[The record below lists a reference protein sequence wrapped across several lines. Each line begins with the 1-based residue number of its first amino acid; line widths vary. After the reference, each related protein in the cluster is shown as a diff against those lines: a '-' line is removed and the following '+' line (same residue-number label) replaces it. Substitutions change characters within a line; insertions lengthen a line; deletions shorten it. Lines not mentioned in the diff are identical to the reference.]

1 MATRAAVLIGI
12 GNIAGMTPLPGAVSG
27 ALDMAKWATNQGW
40 DSVRVFSDA
49 GGQPVS
55 YQTVFQHIDSLLRP
69 RSLQQLLLYFAGH
82 GQCWAVDAD
91 FWILTGTR
99 VPGDVV
105 NVANTIT
112 LARQSGVPNITI
124 IADACRSIGTANDA
138 AISQIAVPLF
148 PGEINPASR
157 SRVDQFYATQPTQAA
172 LEIRRR
178 VDQEGAIAGD
188 ATKEMEIAAR
198 QSHGVFTQCLLAAL
212 NGLEDAAKSRMN
224 DDRIVIQ
231 PQRLADFLK
240 QKVPRESGIL
250 GGFAQRPDCR
260 LESDQVLSTVQAAAQ
275 FQLQVEV
282 RLQDESPAEGSSLEL
297 LRYDP
302 TNPDIFVLQR
312 RIRSW
317 SLTQYLPRGNIYG
330 IRATLPEHR
339 QSPKSPNPMINLME
353 NEQVIVRMVPSA
365 VAEVRTRGDL
375 ESLMLESGLTMKSI
389 EIDKVFVVSE
399 DGGRLSEAPADGVFP
414 VIEIDGL
421 TGQESRSIRF
431 LRKGDRPQRLR
442 PSDPESMRRI
452 QQASELKFRE
462 SYGTQNGLTILGINE
477 VGVFDTYD
485 ATYAFHEN
493 GQLHV
498 RGAENTSSSLVLDLG
513 QDRYAAL
520 ARFDGFV
527 GNVRVSA
534 LGVENLTYLPALGG
548 RFEDGLIGVFR
559 QHAQATLAIAE
570 AAAGYGQF
578 DLAIDES
585 QPIAEILRMYKHYNP
600 VLGIFAAYAYQQ
612 AGATDQIRNIIE
624 YFVKH
629 KQTVPFDVY
638 LLSGLKREE
647 IYSEIAPGY
656 PMLTQGWCYL
666 GGELHPAIAGARQ
679 SLAPTLWSTIVGD
692 AGRKL
697 AEAVKKGEVR

>member
-12 GNIAGMTPLPGAVSG
+12 GNLAGMTPLPGAVTG
-27 ALDMAKWATNQGW
+27 AHDMAAWATNQGW

-55 YQTVFQHIDSLLRP
+55 YHSVFQHIDSLLQP

-99 VPGDVV
+99 VPGGVV
-105 NVANTIT
+105 NVANTVT

-157 SRVDQFYATQPTQAA
+157 SKVDEFYATRPTQAA

-178 VDQEGAIAGD
+178 VDQEGAIAED
-188 ATKEMEIAAR
+188 ATKEIELAAR
-198 QSHGVFTQCLLAAL
+198 QSYGVFTKCLLAAL

-224 DDRIVIQ
+224 DDRIVVQ
-231 PQRLADFLK
+231 PRRLADFLEW
-240 QKVPRESGIL
+240 KVHRESGIL

-260 LESDQVLSTVQAAAQ
+260 PDSDQVLSTVQAAAQ

-302 TNPDIFVLQR
+302 TDPNFFVTQR
-312 RIRSW
+312 RINSW
-317 SLTQYLPRGNIYG
+317 SLSEFLPRGNIYG
-330 IRATLPEHR
+330 ILATLPEYR
-339 QSPKSPNPMINLME
+339 QSPKSPNPLITLME
-353 NEQVIVRMVPSA
+353 NSQVVVRMEPSA

-375 ESLMLESGLTMKSI
+375 ELIVDIGLTMKSI
-389 EIDKVFVVSE
+389 EIDKAFVLSE
-399 DGGRLSEAPADGVFP
+399 DGIRLSEAPADGVFP
-414 VIEIDGL
+414 VVEIDGL
-421 TGQESRSIRF
+421 TGHESRSMRF
-431 LRKGDRPQRLR
+431 LRKGDRPDYLR
-442 PSDPESMRRI
+442 PSDPESMRLI
-452 QQASELKFRE
+452 QQATELKFRE
-462 SYGTQNGLTILGINE
+462 SYGTQTGLTILGINE

-559 QHAQATLAIAE
+559 QHAQAALAIAE
-570 AAAGYGQF
+570 AAAGHGQF

-585 QPIAEILRMYKHYNP
+585 LPIAEILRMYNHYNP
-600 VLGIFAAYAYQQ
+600 VLGIFAAYAYHQ
-612 AGATDQIRNIIE
+612 AGAIDQIRDIIE
-624 YFVKH
+624 YFVEH

-647 IYSEIAPGY
+647 IHGEIAPGY

-666 GGELHPAIAGARQ
+666 GGELHPAIAAARQ

-697 AEAVKKGEVR
+697 AEAVKKGEVQ

>member
-1 MATRAAVLIGI
+1 M
-12 GNIAGMTPLPGAVSG
+12 
-27 ALDMAKWATNQGW
+27 K
-40 DSVRVFSDA
+40 
-49 GGQPVS
+49 
-55 YQTVFQHIDSLLRP
+55 
-69 RSLQQLLLYFAGH
+69 
-82 GQCWAVDAD
+82 
-91 FWILTGTR
+91 
-99 VPGDVV
+99 
-105 NVANTIT
+105 
-112 LARQSGVPNITI
+112 
-124 IADACRSIGTANDA
+124 
-138 AISQIAVPLF
+138 
-148 PGEINPASR
+148 
-157 SRVDQFYATQPTQAA
+157 
-172 LEIRRR
+172 
-178 VDQEGAIAGD
+178 
-188 ATKEMEIAAR
+188 
-198 QSHGVFTQCLLAAL
+198 
-212 NGLEDAAKSRMN
+212 
-224 DDRIVIQ
+224 
-231 PQRLADFLK
+231 
-240 QKVPRESGIL
+240 
-250 GGFAQRPDCR
+250 
-260 LESDQVLSTVQAAAQ
+260 
-275 FQLQVEV
+275 
-282 RLQDESPAEGSSLEL
+282 
-297 LRYDP
+297 
-302 TNPDIFVLQR
+302 
-312 RIRSW
+312 
-317 SLTQYLPRGNIYG
+317 
-330 IRATLPEHR
+330 
-339 QSPKSPNPMINLME
+339 

-375 ESLMLESGLTMKSI
+375 ESLMIESGLTMKSI
-389 EIDKVFVVSE
+389 EIDKAFVWSE

-431 LRKGDRPQRLR
+431 LRKGDRPDYLR

-570 AAAGYGQF
+570 AAAGHGQF
-578 DLAIDES
+578 DLAMDES
-585 QPIAEILRMYKHYNP
+585 QPVAEILRMYKHYNP
-600 VLGIFAAYAYQQ
+600 VLGIFAAYAYHQ

-624 YFVKH
+624 YFVEH

-647 IYSEIAPGY
+647 IHSEIAPGY

-666 GGELHPAIAGARQ
+666 GGELHPAIAAARQ

>member
-40 DSVRVFSDA
+40 DSVQVFSDSE
-49 GGQPVS
+49 GQPVS
-55 YQTVFQHIDSLLRP
+55 YPSVFQHIDSLLRP

-91 FWILTGTR
+91 FWILSGTR

-105 NVANTIT
+105 NVANTIA

-178 VDQEGAIAGD
+178 VEQEGAIAGD

-275 FQLQVEV
+275 FQLQIEV

-302 TNPDIFVLQR
+302 TDPNFFVTQR
-312 RIRSW
+312 RISSW

-375 ESLMLESGLTMKSI
+375 ESLMLESGLSMKSI
-389 EIDKVFVVSE
+389 EIDKAFVVSE

-431 LRKGDRPQRLR
+431 LRKGDRPDYLR

-462 SYGTQNGLTILGINE
+462 SYGTQTGLTILGINQ

-485 ATYAFHEN
+485 ATFAFHEN

-534 LGVENLTYLPALGG
+534 LGVENLIYLPALGG
-548 RFEDGLIGVFR
+548 RFEVGLIGVFR

-600 VLGIFAAYAYQQ
+600 VLGIFAAYAYRQ

-624 YFVKH
+624 YFVEH

-647 IYSEIAPGY
+647 IHSEIAPGY

-666 GGELHPAIAGARQ
+666 GAELHPAIAGARQ

>member
-1 MATRAAVLIGI
+1 MATRAAILIGI
-12 GNIAGMTPLPGAVSG
+12 ENIAGMTPLPGAVTG
-27 ALDMAKWATNQGW
+27 ALDMAAWATNQGW

-105 NVANTIT
+105 NVANTVT

-157 SRVDQFYATQPTQAA
+157 SKVDQFYATQPTQAA

-178 VDQEGAIAGD
+178 VDQEGAIAED
-188 ATKEMEIAAR
+188 ATKEIELAAR
-198 QSHGVFTQCLLAAL
+198 QSYGVFTKCLLAAL

-231 PQRLADFLK
+231 PRRLADFLEW
-240 QKVPRESGIL
+240 KVHRESGIL

-260 LESDQVLSTVQAAAQ
+260 PESDQVLSTVQAAAQ

-302 TNPDIFVLQR
+302 TDPNFFVTQR

-317 SLTQYLPRGNIYG
+317 SLSEFLPRGNTYG
-330 IRATLPEHR
+330 IRATMPEYH
-339 QSPKSPNPMINLME
+339 QSPKSPNPLIILME
-353 NEQVIVRMVPSA
+353 NSQVVVRMEPSA

-375 ESLMLESGLTMKSI
+375 ELIVDIGLTMKSI
-389 EIDKVFVVSE
+389 EIDKAFVVSE

-414 VIEIDGL
+414 VVEIDGL
-421 TGQESRSIRF
+421 TGHESRSMRF
-431 LRKGDRPQRLR
+431 LRKGDRPDYLR
-442 PSDPESMRRI
+442 PSDPESMRLI
-452 QQASELKFRE
+452 QQATELKFRE
-462 SYGTQNGLTILGINE
+462 SYGTQTGLTILGINE

-485 ATYAFHEN
+485 TTYAFHEN

-498 RGAENTSSSLVLDLG
+498 RGAQNTSSSLVLDLG

-548 RFEDGLIGVFR
+548 RFEDGLIGVLR
-559 QHAQATLAIAE
+559 QHAQAALAIAE
-570 AAAGYGQF
+570 AAAGHGQF

-585 QPIAEILRMYKHYNP
+585 LPIAEILRMYNHYNP
-600 VLGIFAAYAYQQ
+600 VLGIFAAYAYHQ
-612 AGATDQIRNIIE
+612 ARAIDQIRDIIE
-624 YFVKH
+624 YFVEH

-647 IYSEIAPGY
+647 IHGEIAPGY

-666 GGELHPAIAGARQ
+666 GGELHPAIAAARQ

>member
-12 GNIAGMTPLPGAVSG
+12 GNIAGMAPLPGAVSG
-27 ALDMAKWATNQGW
+27 ALDMAAWATSQGW
-40 DSVRVFSDA
+40 DSVQVFSDA

-124 IADACRSIGTANDA
+124 IADACRSMGTANDA

-148 PGEINPASR
+148 PGEINPATR
-157 SRVDQFYATQPTQAA
+157 SKVDQFYATQPTQAA

-178 VDQEGAIAGD
+178 VDQEGAIPED
-188 ATKEMEIAAR
+188 ATKQMEIAAS

-302 TNPDIFVLQR
+302 TDPNFFVTQR

-317 SLTQYLPRGNIYG
+317 SLSEFLPRGNTYG
-330 IRATLPEHR
+330 IRATMPEYR
-339 QSPKSPNPMINLME
+339 QSLESPNPLIFLMK
-353 NEQVIVRMVPSA
+353 NEQVVVRMVPSA

-375 ESLMLESGLTMKSI
+375 ELIVDIGLTMKSI
-389 EIDKVFVVSE
+389 EIDKAFVVSE
-399 DGGRLSEAPADGVFP
+399 DGGRLSAAPADGVFP

-431 LRKGDRPQRLR
+431 LRKGDRPDYLR

-534 LGVENLTYLPALGG
+534 LGVENLIYLPALGG
-548 RFEDGLIGVFR
+548 RFEDRLTGFLR
-559 QHAQATLAIAE
+559 RRAQAALAIAE
-570 AAAGYGQF
+570 VAASHGQF

-585 QPIAEILRMYKHYNP
+585 RPVAEILRMYKHYNP
-600 VLGIFAAYAYQQ
+600 VLGIFAAYAYHQ

-624 YFVKH
+624 YFVEH

-647 IYSEIAPGY
+647 IHSEIAPGY

-666 GGELHPAIAGARQ
+666 GAELHPAIAGARQ